1 MSGTVG
7 EAQLSGGDAL
17 PVVPLV
23 VGLLV
28 LGGVA
33 AALLA
38 WRSAGRPRVTGAGPH
53 GQRGRRRPTEPGDGR
68 PGPGR
73 SAAPGPGRL
82 DSN

>member
-1 MSGTVG
+1 LSSAPLLIALVVG
-7 EAQLSGGDAL
+7 GPGVEPARDDLL

-38 WRSAGRPRVTGAGPH
+38 WRSAGRPAL
-53 GQRGRRRPTEPGDGR
+53 RRRA
-68 PGPGR
+68 
-73 SAAPGPGRL
+73 SKPGRL

>member
-1 MSGTVG
+1 
-7 EAQLSGGDAL
+7 LSGGDAL
-17 PVVPLV
+17 PVAPLV

-38 WRSAGRPRVTGAGPH
+38 WRSARRPRATGRASTASADTAW
-53 GQRGRRRPTEPGDGR
+53 PTEPGNGR

>member
-1 MSGTVG
+1 V
-7 EAQLSGGDAL
+7 A
-17 PVVPLV
+17 PLV

-38 WRSAGRPRVTGAGPH
+38 RRDA
-53 GQRGRRRPTEPGDGR
+53 RRPGAPGRAPTAGTDTVCPTGPGDGR

-73 SAAPGPGRL
+73 SAAPRPGRL